1 MQGWS
6 RQPVIVLLVMF
17 GVSAIHAAPTV
28 HDERLILDSSLQNNC
43 APTLPEVVP
52 DDFVV
57 QSQHNTIAEL
67 GRQLL
72 KPPSYNST
80 SAGNEHI
87 TVKALPP
94 VPATILMTIVGFFCI
109 SLVRDRKV
117 YLAAIAGLLWAGH
130 AGINAIPQLAD
141 HIWRNVHTAKHHNN
155 KLELSQLIADAFR
168 TRPEIEGAD
177 FIALLHYLEGI
188 PKGVSVPV
196 NTKLLSASDKAYLS
210 LCHSREGVNP
220 DHVRQY
226 RGGVNLAFAAILEER
241 FIPNTLVNRP
251 ARFAERFICFSP
263 AFIFEQLPRGPPA
276 LS

>member
-6 RQPVIVLLVMF
+6 RRLLMVLLVMF
-17 GVSAIHAAPTV
+17 GVSTIHAAPTV
-28 HDERLILDSSLQNNC
+28 QDEVLIIGPSSEPDVQLSLTEDSSVSL
-43 APTLPEVVP
+43 L
-52 DDFVV
+52 D
-57 QSQHNTIAEL
+57 SQHNSIAEL

-72 KPPSYNST
+72 KPPSHNSS
-80 SAGNEHI
+80 SAGSEYI

-117 YLAAIAGLLWAGH
+117 YLTALAGLLWAGH

-141 HIWRNVHTAKHHNN
+141 HIWRNAHTAKHHNS
-155 KLELSQLIADAFR
+155 KLELSNLIADAFR

-196 NTKLLSASDKAYLS
+196 SSKPSFSNSHEGANAYT
-210 LCHSREGVNP
+210 LCHSRA
-220 DHVRQY
+220 
-226 RGGVNLAFAAILEER
+226 GGGLVFAAILAER
-241 FIPNTLVNRP
+241 FIPDTLVNRP
-251 ARFAERFICFSP
+251 HLFAERFICFSP
-263 AFIFEQLPRGPPA
+263 AFIFQISPRGPPYV
-276 LS
+276 S